1 MSHALTFSV
10 VYLLYLPCDI
20 PDFKVTIILFYI
32 IMLYVVQKLYN
43 TLKYI
48 VNPHVVKLV
57 TQMKIII

>member
-32 IMLYVVQKLYN
+32 IMLYVVQKLYD

-48 VNPHVVKLV
+48 VNSHVVRIKTHV
-57 TQMKIII
+57 TQ

>member
-32 IMLYVVQKLYN
+32 IMLYVVQKLCN